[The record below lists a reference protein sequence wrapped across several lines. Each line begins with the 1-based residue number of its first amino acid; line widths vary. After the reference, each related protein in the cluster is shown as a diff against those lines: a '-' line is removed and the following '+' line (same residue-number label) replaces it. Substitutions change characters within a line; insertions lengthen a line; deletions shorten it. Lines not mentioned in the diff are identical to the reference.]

1 MYRTMDVVIEGLKV
15 VARVMTFGGFQY
27 YEICRANDEARRVR
41 LLEYEKQRAEQRAE
55 LRQIMESQRQ
65 SMK

>member
-1 MYRTMDVVIEGLKV
+1 MYKTMDVVIEGLKV
-15 VARVMTFGGFQY
+15 VARVMTFGGYQY
-27 YEICRANDEARRVR
+27 YEISRANEEARRVR
-41 LLEYEKQRAEQRAE
+41 LLEYEKQRTE